1 MDRTRSSDPLRRL
14 EVVVGLVVALM
25 GLTALL
31 LLVGT
36 VAGSS
41 TIPGVDTEVCVTTSG
56 DGRPGFR
63 TTEGDRT
70 GPVGLADGI
79 TWRVEQVKVCDPE
92 PDGVTRGLAAVGLA
106 VWIGAPVLFFSLL
119 WRLLRRARREG
130 VFADR
135 VPGGLRRLGTLLL
148 VWAGLDFVVT
158 GLVDGALITRMTE
171 DDTLVMFT
179 GDLSLLLVLLGLA
192 LLALEWVMAQAVE
205 MRHDVE
211 ATI

>member
-14 EVVVGLVVALM
+14 EVVVGVVVALM
-25 GLTALL
+25 GLTAVLV
-31 LLVGT
+31 LVGT
-36 VAGSS
+36 AAGSGAV
-41 TIPGVDTEVCVTTSG
+41 PGIDSEVCVTTSG

-79 TWRVEQVKVCDPE
+79 TWRVDQVKVCDPD
-92 PDGVTRGLAAVGLA
+92 PDAVTRGLGAMGLA

-148 VWAGLDFVVT
+148 VWAALDFVVT
-158 GLVDGALITRMTE
+158 GFVDGALITRMTD
-171 DDTLVMFT
+171 DDTLVMFN
-179 GDLSLLLVLLGLA
+179 GDLSLMLVLLGLA
-192 LLALEWVMAQAVE
+192 LLALEQVMAQAVA

>member
-14 EVVVGLVVALM
+14 EAVVGLIVAVM
-25 GLTALL
+25 GLAAV
-31 LLVGT
+31 LLVIGT

-41 TIPGVDTEVCVTTSG
+41 TIPGVNTEVCVTTSG
-56 DGRPGFR
+56 EGPSGFR
-63 TTEGDRT
+63 TTEGT
-70 GPVGLADGI
+70 GPVGLADGT
-79 TWRVEQVKVCDPE
+79 TWRIDQVKVCDPE

-119 WRLLRRARREG
+119 WLLLRRARRDG

-135 VPGGLRRLGTLLL
+135 VPGGLRRLGALLL
-148 VWAGLDFVVT
+148 VWAALDFVVT
-158 GLVDGALITRMTE
+158 GFVDGALITRMSD

-179 GDLSLLLVLLGLA
+179 GDLSLVLVLLGLA
-192 LLALEWVMAQAVE
+192 LLALERVMEQAVA

>member
-14 EVVVGLVVALM
+14 EVFVGLIVVVMAL
-25 GLTALL
+25 AAVL

-41 TIPGVDTEVCVTTSG
+41 AIPGVDAEVCVTTSG
-56 DGRPGFR
+56 EGQPGFR
-63 TTEGDRT
+63 AAEGDRT

-79 TWRVEQVKVCDPE
+79 TWHVEQVKVCDPE
-92 PDGVTRGLAAVGLA
+92 PDGATRGLAAVGLA

-119 WRLLRRARREG
+119 WLLLRRARRYG

-148 VWAGLDFVVT
+148 VWAALDFVVT
-158 GLVDGALITRMTE
+158 GFVDGALITRMT

-192 LLALEWVMAQAVE
+192 LLALERVMEQAVA